1 MAAGSR
7 HARREAL
14 GGLHLQTHFQAMGL
28 PQDAQR
34 FLLVVYEAWQ
44 VFDDFADG
52 DAVKREDLN
61 ATLWNVFVGLPS
73 NPFYQSH
80 MPSLIPALGTGILKW
95 LAADT
100 AERAGE
106 ADEVS
111 FVWRAGFYD
120 LVVLVAQLAL
130 GAAEA
135 MRLAPSIM
143 KLYGEKF
150 ADYRKEFS
158 DA

>member
-1 MAAGSR
+1 MEDGES
-7 HARREAL
+7 
-14 GGLHLQTHFQAMGL
+14 LQRHFQAMSL
-28 PQDAQR
+28 PPDAAR

-52 DAVKREDLN
+52 DPVKREDLN

-73 NPFYQSH
+73 NPFYQAHSQ
-80 MPSLIPALGTGILKW
+80 SLIPALGTGILKW
-95 LAADT
+95 IASDA
-100 AERAGE
+100 AERAGQ

-120 LVVLVAQLAL
+120 LVMLVAQLAL
-130 GAAEA
+130 GPAEA
-135 MRLAPSIM
+135 MRQAPSVM

>member
-1 MAAGSR
+1 MD
-7 HARREAL
+7 
-14 GGLHLQTHFQAMGL
+14 GLHLQTHFQAMGL
-28 PQDAQR
+28 PPDAAR
-34 FLLVVYEAWQ
+34 FLLVVYESWQ

-52 DAVKREDLN
+52 DPVKREDLH
-61 ATLWNVFVGLPS
+61 ATLWYVFVGLPS
-73 NPFYQSH
+73 NPFYQAH
-80 MPSLIPALGTGILKW
+80 MAALIPALGTGILKW
-95 LAADT
+95 VAADT
-100 AERAGE
+100 AERAGQ

-120 LVVLVAQLAL
+120 LVMLVAQLAL

>member
-1 MAAGSR
+1 MN
-7 HARREAL
+7 L
-14 GGLHLQTHFQAMGL
+14 PPDAM
-28 PQDAQR
+28 R

-52 DAVKREDLN
+52 DAV

-73 NPFYQSH
+73 NPFFQAHSAA
-80 MPSLIPALGTGILKW
+80 LVPAMGTGILKW
-95 LAADT
+95 IASDAV
-100 AERAGE
+100 ERAGE

-111 FVWRAGFYD
+111 FVWRASFYD

-130 GAAEA
+130 GPAEA

-150 ADYRKEFS
+150 ADYRKEFP
-158 DA
+158 

>member
-1 MAAGSR
+1 MEDGQS
-7 HARREAL
+7 
-14 GGLHLQTHFQAMGL
+14 LQAYFQAMNL
-28 PQDAQR
+28 PPDAAR

-52 DAVKREDLN
+52 DPVKREDLH

-73 NPFYQSH
+73 NPFYQAH
-80 MPSLIPALGTGILKW
+80 MAALIPALGTGILKW

-100 AERAGE
+100 VERAGE

-130 GAAEA
+130 GPAEA
-135 MRLAPSIM
+135 MRLAPSM
-143 KLYGEKF
+143 LKLYGEKF
-150 ADYRKEFS
+150 ADYRKEFP
-158 DA
+158 

>member
-1 MAAGSR
+1 MD
-7 HARREAL
+7 
-14 GGLHLQTHFQAMGL
+14 GLHLQTHFQAMGL

-34 FLLVVYEAWQ
+34 FLLGVYEAWQ

-73 NPFYQSH
+73 NPFYQAY
-80 MPSLIPALGTGILKW
+80 MPALIPALGTGILKW
-95 LAADT
+95 MAADT
-100 AERAGE
+100 AERAGV

-120 LVVLVAQLAL
+120 LVVLVTQLAL
-130 GAAEA
+130 GGAEA
-135 MRLAPSIM
+135 MRLAPSVM

-150 ADYRKEFS
+150 ADYRKEFP

>member
-1 MAAGSR
+1 MEDGQS
-7 HARREAL
+7 
-14 GGLHLQTHFQAMGL
+14 LQAYFQAMNL
-28 PQDAQR
+28 PPDAAR

-52 DAVKREDLN
+52 DPVKREDLH

-73 NPFYQSH
+73 NPFFQAHSAA
-80 MPSLIPALGTGILKW
+80 LVPAMGTGILKW
-95 LAADT
+95 IASDAV
-100 AERAGE
+100 ERAGQ

-111 FVWRAGFYD
+111 FVWRAGYYD

-130 GAAEA
+130 GPAEA
-135 MRLAPSIM
+135 MRLAPSM
-143 KLYGEKF
+143 LKLYGEKF

>member
-1 MAAGSR
+1 MAPGSR
-7 HARREAL
+7 HARRLAL
-14 GGLHLQTHFQAMGL
+14 DGLHLQTHFQAMGL
-28 PQDAQR
+28 PQDAAR

-52 DAVKREDLN
+52 DPVKREDLH

-80 MPSLIPALGTGILKW
+80 MAALIPALGTGILKW

-100 AERAGE
+100 VERAGE

-130 GAAEA
+130 GPAEA
-135 MRLAPSIM
+135 MRLAPSM
-143 KLYGEKF
+143 LKLYGEKF
-150 ADYRKEFS
+150 ADYRKEFP
-158 DA
+158 